1 MLEKEKGWIA
11 RYIYYFF
18 YREMN
23 KQMGCGG
30 VIVFLVLFV
39 ALVECNSRGSNFRQ
53 CCAQGKE
60 ASTYGSGSCT
70 DFSRLNDKS
79 TSCKFAYTICC
90 SQNKRTSECEK
101 GKRHALA
108 GHRCDDLQG
117 RSDCDSLTVSAQSE
131 RES

>member
-1 MLEKEKGWIA
+1 
-11 RYIYYFF
+11 
-18 YREMN
+18 
-23 KQMGCGG
+23 MGCGG
-30 VIVFLVLFV
+30 VIAFFLVLFV

-117 RSDCDSLTVSAQSE
+117 RSDCDSLTVSGSKLE
-131 RES
+131 REREREIALKIIN